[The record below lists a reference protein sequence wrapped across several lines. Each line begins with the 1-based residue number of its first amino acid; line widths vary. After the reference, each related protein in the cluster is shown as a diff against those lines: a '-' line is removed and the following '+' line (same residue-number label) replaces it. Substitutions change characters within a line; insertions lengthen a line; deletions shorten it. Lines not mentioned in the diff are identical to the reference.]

1 MGRLHLNDNSSIKI
15 ARLITIEKKIRVA
28 QSEIEL
34 EFLIVNELKDLVNY
48 DVAIFLSANKLGITE
63 VKTISNISAVDQTA
77 PLVSYI
83 KNLTKNIAFPAEE
96 NLCEINLDDHD
107 IVEKNYERPE
117 NIPSNGLM
125 INLQSS
131 IGGLQG
137 KLFILSSEKFILS
150 DKELLTHVAGT
161 IGHALFSF
169 KKGPN
174 LLEKI
179 KSIFSGKLKWFFII
193 IFILIMLIPIKMSA
207 LAPVEVSANNPSVI
221 TSPINGVIKNI
232 IVDTNDPVVV
242 GDQLVKFDDTDIKNQ
257 YEVAKQTLAVAEAEL
272 LQNRQSSFANADD
285 KAKIMSL
292 ATTVGLKKK
301 ELEYARDRLNYIII
315 KADSSGVAVI
325 EDKNEW
331 QGKPVVIGEKIM
343 IIAETSD
350 IHFSIYLPVK
360 DSLVIAPNSK
370 VRVFLDI
377 DPLNSIEAKIDR
389 TAYKP
394 EITPEGV
401 LAYKVVASL
410 VETSESTPRIGLRGT
425 ARIYGDEVT
434 VFYYLF
440 RTPINILRQW
450 IGY

>member
-1 MGRLHLNDNSSIKI
+1 MGRLLLNDNSSIKI
-15 ARLITIEKKIRVA
+15 ARLITIEKKIREA
-28 QSEIEL
+28 QSKTEL

-48 DVAIFLSANKLGITE
+48 DVAILLSANKIGVTE
-63 VKTISNISAVDQTA
+63 VKTISNISVVDQTA

-83 KNLTKNIAFPAEE
+83 KNLTNNIVLPAEE
-96 NLCEINLDDHD
+96 NAYEINLDDHETS
-107 IVEKNYERPE
+107 EKNYERPE

-137 KLFILSSEKFILS
+137 KLFILSSEKLISS
-150 DKELLTHVAGT
+150 DKELLTHLAGT

-174 LLEKI
+174 LFDKI
-179 KSIFSGKLKWFFII
+179 KSFFSGKLKWFFII
-193 IFILIMLIPIKMSA
+193 TSILILLIPINMSA
-207 LAPVEVSANNPSVI
+207 LAPVEVSANNPTVV

-242 GDQLVKFDDTDIKNQ
+242 GDSLVKFDDTDIKNQ
-257 YEVAKQTLAVAEAEL
+257 YEVAQQTLAVAEAEL
-272 LQNRQSSFANADD
+272 LRNRQSSFANAED

-292 ATTVGLKKK
+292 ATEVGLKKK
-301 ELEYARDRLNYIII
+301 ELEYAKDRLDYIII
-315 KADSSGVAVI
+315 KAASNGVAVI

-350 IHFSIYLPVK
+350 VHFSIYLPVK
-360 DSLVIAPNSK
+360 DSLVIAPDSK
-370 VRVFLDI
+370 VKVFLDI
-377 DPLNSIEAKIDR
+377 DPLSSIEAKIDR

-410 VETSESTPRIGLRGT
+410 TEEFENKPRIGLRGT

-434 VFYYLF
+434 IFYYLF

>member
-1 MGRLHLNDNSSIKI
+1 MGRLLLNDNSSIKI
-15 ARLITIEKKIRVA
+15 ARLITIEKKIREA
-28 QSEIEL
+28 QSKTEL

-48 DVAIFLSANKLGITE
+48 DVAILLSANKIGVTE
-63 VKTISNISAVDQTA
+63 VKTISNISVVDQTA

-83 KNLTKNIAFPAEE
+83 KNLTNNIVLPAEE
-96 NLCEINLDDHD
+96 NVYEFNLDDHET
-107 IVEKNYERPE
+107 IEKNYERPE

-137 KLFILSSEKFILS
+137 KLLILSSEKLISS
-150 DKELLTHVAGT
+150 DKELLTHLAGT

-174 LLEKI
+174 LFDKI
-179 KSIFSGKLKWFFII
+179 KSFFSGKFKWFFII
-193 IFILIMLIPIKMSA
+193 TSILILLIPINMSA
-207 LAPVEVSANNPSVI
+207 LAPVEVSANNPTVV

-242 GDQLVKFDDTDIKNQ
+242 GDSLVKFDDTDIKNQ
-257 YEVAKQTLAVAEAEL
+257 YEVAQQTLAVAEAEL
-272 LQNRQSSFANADD
+272 LRNRQSSFANAED

-292 ATTVGLKKK
+292 ATEVGLKKK
-301 ELEYARDRLNYIII
+301 ELEYAKDRLDYIII
-315 KADSSGVAVI
+315 KAASNGVAVI

-350 IHFSIYLPVK
+350 VHFSIYLPVK
-360 DSLVIAPNSK
+360 DSLVIAPDSK
-370 VRVFLDI
+370 VKVFLDI
-377 DPLNSIEAKIDR
+377 DPLSSIEAKIDR

-410 VETSESTPRIGLRGT
+410 TEDLENKPRIGLRGT

-434 VFYYLF
+434 IFYYLF

>member
-1 MGRLHLNDNSSIKI
+1 
-15 ARLITIEKKIRVA
+15 
-28 QSEIEL
+28 
-34 EFLIVNELKDLVNY
+34 
-48 DVAIFLSANKLGITE
+48 
-63 VKTISNISAVDQTA
+63 
-77 PLVSYI
+77 
-83 KNLTKNIAFPAEE
+83 
-96 NLCEINLDDHD
+96 
-107 IVEKNYERPE
+107 
-117 NIPSNGLM
+117 
-125 INLQSS
+125 
-131 IGGLQG
+131 
-137 KLFILSSEKFILS
+137 
-150 DKELLTHVAGT
+150 
-161 IGHALFSF
+161 
-169 KKGPN
+169 
-174 LLEKI
+174 
-179 KSIFSGKLKWFFII
+179 
-193 IFILIMLIPIKMSA
+193 
-207 LAPVEVSANNPSVI
+207 VSANNPSVI

-292 ATTVGLKKK
+292 ATAVGLKKK
-301 ELEYARDRLNYIII
+301 ELAYARDRLNYIII
-315 KADSSGVAVI
+315 KADSNGVAVI

-377 DPLNSIEAKIDR
+377 DPLNSIEAKINR

-401 LAYKVVASL
+401 LAYKVIASL
-410 VETSESTPRIGLRGT
+410 VETSESIPRIGLRGT

>member
-1 MGRLHLNDNSSIKI
+1 MGRLLLNDNSSIKI
-15 ARLITIEKKIRVA
+15 ARLITIEKKIREA
-28 QSEIEL
+28 QSKTEL

-48 DVAIFLSANKLGITE
+48 DVAILLSANKIGVTE
-63 VKTISNISAVDQTA
+63 VKTISNISVVDQTA

-83 KNLTKNIAFPAEE
+83 KNLTNNIVLPAEE
-96 NLCEINLDDHD
+96 NAYEINLDDHET
-107 IVEKNYERPE
+107 IEKNYERPE

-137 KLFILSSEKFILS
+137 KLFILSSEKLISS
-150 DKELLTHVAGT
+150 DKELLTHLAGT

-174 LLEKI
+174 LFDKI
-179 KSIFSGKLKWFFII
+179 KSFFSGKFKWFFII
-193 IFILIMLIPIKMSA
+193 TSILILLIPIKMSA
-207 LAPVEVSANNPSVI
+207 LAPVEVSANNPTVV

-242 GDQLVKFDDTDIKNQ
+242 GDSLVKFDDTDIKNQ
-257 YEVAKQTLAVAEAEL
+257 YEVAQQTLAVAEAEL
-272 LQNRQSSFANADD
+272 LRNRQSSFANAED

-292 ATTVGLKKK
+292 ATEVGLKKK
-301 ELEYARDRLNYIII
+301 ELEYAKDRLDYIII
-315 KADSSGVAVI
+315 KAASNGVAVI

-350 IHFSIYLPVK
+350 VHFSIYLPVK
-360 DSLVIAPNSK
+360 DSLVIAPDSK
-370 VRVFLDI
+370 VKVFLDI
-377 DPLNSIEAKIDR
+377 DPLSSIEAKIDR

-410 VETSESTPRIGLRGT
+410 TEDLENKPRIGLRGT

-434 VFYYLF
+434 IFYYLF

>member
-1 MGRLHLNDNSSIKI
+1 MGRLLLNDNSSIKI
-15 ARLITIEKKIRVA
+15 ARLITIEKKIREA
-28 QSEIEL
+28 QSKTEL

-48 DVAIFLSANKLGITE
+48 DVAILLSTNKIGVTE
-63 VKTISNISAVDQTA
+63 VKTISNIAVVDQTA

-83 KNLTKNIAFPAEE
+83 KNLINNIVLPIEE
-96 NLCEINLDDHD
+96 NAYEINLDDQET
-107 IVEKNYERPE
+107 IEKNYEKPE

-137 KLFILSSEKFILS
+137 KLFILSSEKLISS
-150 DKELLTHVAGT
+150 DKELLTHLAGT

-169 KKGPN
+169 KKGLN
-174 LLEKI
+174 LLDKI
-179 KSIFSGKLKWFFII
+179 KIIFSGKFKWFFII
-193 IFILIMLIPIKMSA
+193 TSILILLIPINMSA
-207 LAPVEVSANNPSVI
+207 LAPVEVSANNPTVV

-232 IVDTNDPVVV
+232 IVNTNDPVVV
-242 GDQLVKFDDTDIKNQ
+242 GDSLVKFDDTDIKNQ
-257 YEVAKQTLAVAEAEL
+257 YEVAQQTLAVAEAEL
-272 LQNRQSSFANADD
+272 LRNRQSSFTNTED

-292 ATTVGLKKK
+292 ATEVGLKKK
-301 ELEYARDRLNYIII
+301 ELEYTKDRLDYIII
-315 KADSSGVAVI
+315 KAASNGVAVI

-360 DSLVIAPNSK
+360 DSLVIAPDSK
-370 VRVFLDI
+370 VKVFLDI
-377 DPLNSIEAKIDR
+377 DPLSSMEAKIDR

-410 VETSESTPRIGLRGT
+410 TENLENKPRIGLRGT

-434 VFYYLF
+434 IFYYLF